1 MYTLGMTQRPA
12 NENISTAITT
22 ITMGR
27 PGATT
32 IGVIVE
38 HLAATIPGSDHITH
52 ELVRTADE
60 IRRVEDLMDNVSAR
74 IRQWRVY
81 LEPAINHMV
90 DGFAITADNY
100 AGAIGTPEARMYHD
114 AMVAGHQEILDALT
128 GPIGN
133 MIGTQVY
140 RSLRRAIIDQV
151 FLVREH
157 RRMLERLRLLVAEL
171 ESMAV

>member
-1 MYTLGMTQRPA
+1 MYTLGMTQEPA

-27 PGATT
+27 PDATT

-38 HLAATIPGSDHITH
+38 HLAATVPGSDHITH

-60 IRRVEDLMDNVSAR
+60 VRRVEDLMDNVSAR

-81 LEPAINHMV
+81 LEPTINHLI

-100 AGAIGTPEARMYHD
+100 TGAIGTPEARTYHD
-114 AMVAGHQEILDALT
+114 AMVTGHREILDALT

-133 MIGTQVY
+133 PIGTQVY
-140 RSLRRAIIDQV
+140 RSLRRAIIDQA

-157 RRMLERLRLLVAEL
+157 RRLLERIGLVAAEL